1 MATGLG
7 NAAVWRSVTPSRTS
21 SQMENSFGS
30 FIVKAQ
36 IVLLLST
43 LTEDNH
49 EQNQL
54 EIRSLSEQHGI
65 DTYLHF
71 IRRLIAHSH
80 ARLSSNNNSTAFDAS
95 ISLTFRLLLQ
105 EIQRLARDP
114 YLAERFRDGV
124 DRGEGEVFQRF
135 DFIRFV
141 DRVGLRP
148 LERLVLAAPIVSS
161 PVRKEFSAQA
171 QTVLKQEFKNAILSL
186 CHSPSFDLA
195 DLSPNQVSKL
205 LGSLL
210 SDPPADSP
218 VLDASQRQALIV
230 AAQAKYGKDTVAPM
244 LQRIL
249 PSLSLPP
256 GTTLVQALVQLGPD
270 ITADPDAVRALL
282 ARFGITDVSPPH
294 DEQVV
299 DVVSNLSR
307 KAAEGEVI
315 CDMAALVHALNSF
328 PNANLNWATVIK
340 SFDVPDR
347 HGVDTPTLKLLIAI
361 LLGCSRDAN
370 PHPVTGFW
378 TIWSN
383 GLYQLRLLDA
393 LLSLPGDTFNLVQLP
408 GRRVVTV
415 EDVAIASPTIESL
428 AANVQG
434 HTWNS
439 LDLFEVLVKLADSE
453 STEIRGVVREML
465 DKAIKISAELVHMG
479 LLQVSDAP
487 RNEISSEYS
496 HKLRTMFL

>member
-124 DRGEGEVFQRF
+124 DRGEGEVFRRF

-195 DLSPNQVSKL
+195 D
-205 LGSLL
+205 
-210 SDPPADSP
+210 
-218 VLDASQRQALIV
+218 
-230 AAQAKYGKDTVAPM
+230 
-244 LQRIL
+244 
-249 PSLSLPP
+249 
-256 GTTLVQALVQLGPD
+256 
-270 ITADPDAVRALL
+270 
-282 ARFGITDVSPPH
+282 F
-294 DEQVV
+294 
-299 DVVSNLSR
+299 
-307 KAAEGEVI
+307 
-315 CDMAALVHALNSF
+315 F

-383 GLYQLRLLDA
+383 ALYQLRLLDA

-479 LLQVSDAP
+479 LLQVSMYGCNEKENVTSCNIYAEEAGSDVEMAAANEDAVEEEE
-487 RNEISSEYS
+487 REEQSLEEKAMYMWQTV
-496 HKLRTMFL
+496 KDAMKE

>member
-1 MATGLG
+1 
-7 NAAVWRSVTPSRTS
+7 
-21 SQMENSFGS
+21 MENTTAFQA
-30 FIVKAQ
+30 IVKGVIMLMLA
-36 IVLLLST
+36 T
-43 LTEDNH
+43 LTEDNY
-49 EQNQL
+49 ERNQL
-54 EIRSLSEQHGI
+54 VIRLLSEQHGI
-65 DTYLHF
+65 DTYLYF
-71 IRRLIAHSH
+71 IRRLIAHSR
-80 ARLSSNNNSTAFDAS
+80 ARLSSDNNSTTFDAS
-95 ISLTFRLLLQ
+95 CSLSFRLLLQ
-105 EIQRLARDP
+105 ETQRLARDP

-124 DRGEGEVFQRF
+124 DGGEGEVFRNF
-135 DFIRFV
+135 DFVRFV
-141 DRVGLRP
+141 DRMGLRP

-161 PVRKEFSAQA
+161 PVRVEFSAQA
-171 QTVLKQEFKNAILSL
+171 QTVVKQELENAVLSL
-186 CHSPSFDLA
+186 SHNPSFDPA
-195 DLSPNQVSKL
+195 DLSPDQVTKL

-230 AAQAKYGKDTVAPM
+230 AAQTKYGKDTVAPM

-256 GTTLVQALVQLGPD
+256 GTTLVQALAQLGPD
-270 ITADPDAVRALL
+270 ITADPDVVRALL
-282 ARFGITDVSPPH
+282 ARFGITDVSPPQN
-294 DEQVV
+294 ELVV
-299 DVVSNLSR
+299 DIMLTLSG
-307 KAAEGEVI
+307 KATEGAVI
-315 CDMAALVHALNSF
+315 CDIAALVRALNSF
-328 PNANLNWATVIK
+328 PSANLNWATVIK

-383 GLYQLRLLDA
+383 ALYQLRLLDA
-393 LLSLPGDTFNLVQLP
+393 LLSLPGDTFNFVQLP
-408 GRRVVTV
+408 GRRIVTV
-415 EDVAIASPTIESL
+415 EDVASASPTVKSL

-465 DKAIKISAELVHMG
+465 DKASAELVHMG
-479 LLQVSDAP
+479 LLQVTDASW
-487 RNEISSEYS
+487 NEICLEYS
-496 HKLRTMFL
+496 RKLLTMFPAVEHPFFACRF